1 MNKVFRH
8 KLSKISTAI
17 VHSLIKEFCYGL
29 WLMPKANE
37 MSAGQL
43 EKQQIFAINNFNY
56 VLKQKILK
64 EFLLKEKRRLKKQQ
78 KRRKQKTMILTSS

>member
-17 VHSLIKEFCYGL
+17 VLSLIKEFFYGL
-29 WLMPKANE
+29 WLMPKGNK
-37 MSAGQL
+37 MSTGQL

-64 EFLLKEKRRLKKQQ
+64 EFLLKKKDDWINNKNEGNKKQ
-78 KRRKQKTMILTSS
+78 KQWH

>member
-1 MNKVFRH
+1 
-8 KLSKISTAI
+8 
-17 VHSLIKEFCYGL
+17 
-29 WLMPKANE
+29 MPKGNE
-37 MSAGQL
+37 MSTGQL

-64 EFLLKEKRRLKKQQ
+64 EFLLKEKRRLNKQQ

>member
-1 MNKVFRH
+1 
-8 KLSKISTAI
+8 
-17 VHSLIKEFCYGL
+17 
-29 WLMPKANE
+29 MPKGNK
-37 MSAGQL
+37 MSTGQL

-64 EFLLKEKRRLKKQQ
+64 EFLLKEKRRLNKQQ